1 MPLNSRVLS
10 TAPETV
16 WNWRYTTELQ
26 LQVVVHSHE
35 TGWSYNEGIR
45 HGCAGQGLAARRP
58 KGERKK
64 TAHEGGSQSNA
75 HPNGNGLTRGLKRGP
90 FGILV
95 FWLVVMGVLYLA
107 MNQYLQPKPLV
118 VSASGDLIIPRARD
132 GHFRLGGSDLSTG

>member
-1 MPLNSRVLS
+1 MVIQRRNQTWVCR
-10 TAPETV
+10 
-16 WNWRYTTELQ
+16 
-26 LQVVVHSHE
+26 
-35 TGWSYNEGIR
+35 TGIG
-45 HGCAGQGLAARRP
+45 GATP
-58 KGERKK
+58 KKGKK
-64 TAHEGGSQSNA
+64 AAHEGGCQSNA

-132 GHFRLGGSDLSTG
+132 GHFCLGGSDSSTG